1 MASDGEQGTRGLHGS
16 GAVAFSTRGEYGV
29 RFMVALARMDHG
41 EPVSLTD
48 IAEAEDLP
56 RAYLEQIIGSLRD
69 AGIIDSARGDD
80 PGAEHRDR
88 RHVVGAVAS
97 APVPF
102 HARHHVELAAAGD
115 LARRLSRQRPRPHLD
130 GGRPRPRPLVRF
142 PDHALG
148 TRAEVRSRPL
158 RHRVPATSPCAAADG
173 CGAAE

>member
-69 AGIIDSARGDD
+69 AGIIDSARGAHGGYRLARPANEVRMGDVLRALEGPIVPMTCLEGD
-80 PGAEHRDR
+80 GASCSKAGNCSVVQLWARVRDSVSEALDSFTLADLAVPGA
-88 RHVVGAVAS
+88 
-97 APVPF
+97 PIT
-102 HARHHVELAAAGD
+102 LK
-115 LARRLSRQRPRPHLD
+115 QK
-130 GGRPRPRPLVRF
+130 
-142 PDHALG
+142 
-148 TRAEVRSRPL
+148 
-158 RHRVPATSPCAAADG
+158 
-173 CGAAE
+173 